1 LEQDD
6 QEHKVSQ
13 YEFDFQLIDQEISES
28 RLFRYSS
35 QFGNLT
41 GRTIA
46 DLLYLNTLML
56 LMFLYDK
63 EQRDYA
69 VAVARKTVQFG
80 PFAVFR
86 TTSTDLYMLA
96 FAVDHPDYK
105 SLNIKKKD
113 VAFLNSLQL
122 QNRRYYNFLKKM
134 ATIEPGKSEASA
146 FFIRLENQLQIKTAL
161 YKQLR
166 RLIIDW
172 KDLKYSQKQLVVS
185 KLLQQLRIKGRG
197 SENYQHLVAM
207 KRERKFNNAPKS
219 DRSLAKTAVGT
230 AAGAYVGSK
239 VIPKLTRN
247 KLSSRTGAGIGA
259 IAGYWA
265 SGRRKQV

>member
-1 LEQDD
+1 MYDFELIN
-6 QEHKVSQ
+6 QE
-13 YEFDFQLIDQEISES
+13 LSES
-28 RLFRYSS
+28 RLFRYTSS
-35 QFGNLT
+35 FGNLT

-56 LMFLYDK
+56 MMFVQDK

-69 VAVARKTVQFG
+69 VAVARKTVQYG

-96 FAVDHPDYK
+96 FAVNHPDYK
-105 SLNIKKKD
+105 SLNIKNKEES
-113 VAFLNSLQL
+113 FLKSLNF

-134 ATIEPGKSEASA
+134 STVEPSRSEASA
-146 FFIRLENQLQIKTAL
+146 FFIRLENQLSIKNSL

-166 RLIIDW
+166 RLILDW

-197 SENYQHLVAM
+197 SENFEHLVAM
-207 KRERKFNNAPKS
+207 KRERKYSDAPKS
-219 DRSLAKTAVGT
+219 DRSVAKTVAGT

-265 SGRRKQV
+265 SGRRKKV